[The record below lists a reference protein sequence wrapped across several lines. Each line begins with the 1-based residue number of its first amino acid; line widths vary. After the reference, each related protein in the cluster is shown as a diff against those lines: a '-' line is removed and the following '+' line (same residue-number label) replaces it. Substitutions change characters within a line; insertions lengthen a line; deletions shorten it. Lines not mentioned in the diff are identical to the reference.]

1 MSQINRPHLVPATR
15 NQRPVPIYPWL
26 NFYSDNI
33 ELSDG
38 FIYASDLL
46 ERTRQESKFD
56 IILDSLHAEIEIK
69 CGRNIEEMKKAYK
82 MTEDRPKVSDKKK
95 KRK

>member
-1 MSQINRPHLVPATR
+1 MNRPHLVPSLF
-15 NQRPVPIYPWL
+15 RPRLLPHWPL
-26 NFYSDNI
+26 YSDDI

-56 IILDSLHAEIEIK
+56 IILDGLHAEIEIK
-69 CGRNIEEMKKAYK
+69 CGRNIEEMKKTYK
-82 MTEDRPKVSDKKK
+82 MTEDRPKVADKKK

>member
-1 MSQINRPHLVPATR
+1 MTIWPSHPHHRTR
-15 NQRPVPIYPWL
+15 DPGWKLYL
-26 NFYSDNI
+26 DDI

-38 FIYASDLL
+38 YIYASDLL

-82 MTEDRPKVSDKKK
+82 MTEDRPKVADKKK

>member
-1 MSQINRPHLVPATR
+1 MTS
-15 NQRPVPIYPWL
+15 
-26 NFYSDNI
+26 YSDNI

-38 FIYASDLL
+38 FIYASELL
-46 ERTRQESKFD
+46 ERTKSESKFD
-56 IILDSLHAEIEIK
+56 MVLDSLHAEIEIK

-82 MTEDRPKVSDKKK
+82 MTEDRPNLADKKK

>member
-1 MSQINRPHLVPATR
+1 MTIWPSHPHHWTR
-15 NQRPVPIYPWL
+15 DPGWKLYL
-26 NFYSDNI
+26 DDI

-38 FIYASDLL
+38 YIYASDLL

-82 MTEDRPKVSDKKK
+82 MTEDRPKVADKKK